1 MGANSERAESLYFY
15 EGWRSCLDYLKVV
28 GNMLDPESTTSK
40 AITILTHSDI
50 YGVGKAES
58 RHRYTQITLDE
69 PPAKI
74 PLELRGQND

>member
-1 MGANSERAESLYFY
+1 
-15 EGWRSCLDYLKVV
+15 
-28 GNMLDPESTTSK
+28 MLDPESTTSK